1 MLSLGNSKLVIC
13 CSPSARIV
21 RDPMCIDLSLISP
34 VVLQVCGCTG
44 PWLRSNNMLLLQAE
58 GTFIYLMALGGE
70 AKKVFLAISPYLNT
84 HTHLISLFLL
94 PGH

>member
-1 MLSLGNSKLVIC
+1 
-13 CSPSARIV
+13 
-21 RDPMCIDLSLISP
+21 
-34 VVLQVCGCTG
+34 
-44 PWLRSNNMLLLQAE
+44 MLLLQAE
-58 GTFIYLMALGGE
+58 GTFICLMALGGE